1 MHKIILLCFGVVGIL
16 WGCTTGS
23 GQLSP
28 NELFVVNSKKHLTI
42 EQQGERLRYGRLLKP
57 LVDGDTLRVRK
68 TSQVPLQ
75 YYKYA
80 EEFARLLNRYLREM
94 DISDRKLVLS
104 CMEGDIV
111 ENAVLGSCIRVEKG
125 RYKLELSKTEA
136 LKIGISEKRYEEVV
150 VDVKHVNQLLD
161 QGGNTEIPKLGF
173 DTSVS
178 VFFNPSVLTMVKN
191 EGIYSAFMN
200 DLEQLKVMY

>member
-68 TSQVPLQ
+68 TSQVTLQ
-75 YYKYA
+75 YYK
-80 EEFARLLNRYLREM
+80 
-94 DISDRKLVLS
+94 
-104 CMEGDIV
+104 
-111 ENAVLGSCIRVEKG
+111 
-125 RYKLELSKTEA
+125 
-136 LKIGISEKRYEEVV
+136 
-150 VDVKHVNQLLD
+150 
-161 QGGNTEIPKLGF
+161 
-173 DTSVS
+173 
-178 VFFNPSVLTMVKN
+178 
-191 EGIYSAFMN
+191 
-200 DLEQLKVMY
+200 